1 MDYPHFS
8 VNFVNFGIHKLSTLI
23 TMWPHSCVQAAGVVA
38 VRRPRRTALPN
49 HPAGGMHCRNPPWL
63 LPASTSTSD
72 FPFAPPK
79 NKLKNKNKNWKYAN
93 SLVCQFTSQS
103 VIYCMV
109 LPFYLSLSSKHD
121 FHSGGSL
128 CSTPTRQS
136 QHTWGNCLA
145 SSSQFSHYW
154 E

>member
-23 TMWPHSCVQAAGVVA
+23 KMWTHSCVKKKGA
-38 VRRPRRTALPN
+38 RTL
-49 HPAGGMHCRNPPWL
+49 WL
-63 LPASTSTSD
+63 LRSLRGWVSWPSPSRSRARCRDYSWPLMVFT
-72 FPFAPPK
+72 PPQK
-79 NKLKNKNKNWKYAN
+79 KNQINKLKVRKFSCALIQITKRN
-93 SLVCQFTSQS
+93 LLH
-103 VIYCMV
+103 V

-136 QHTWGNCLA
+136 QHTWGNCLV